1 MNFRRIYSH
10 AVTLHYQKVCF
21 AHAYAEVGAH
31 TTAKNQPKPQ
41 NYYLQGHKTTSV
53 YVNAGNGIRE
63 RNHNMHS
70 SSAFATGIEWEEN
83 SPSSYI
89 RIQRVNE
96 RIVVVQ
102 KWKSRHLLFGSWLV
116 FNLLLPRFISFSPSS
131 ALSWPSAPA
140 YIVCSKLRHLSLSL
154 FVNRHPRKRDGRRL
168 IILFTADRCG
178 SRFTR
183 SPSPHRTA
191 RAHAQTLS

>member
-1 MNFRRIYSH
+1 MH
-10 AVTLHYQKVCF
+10 M
-21 AHAYAEVGAH
+21 H
-31 TTAKNQPKPQ
+31 TQQLKINQ
-41 NYYLQGHKTTSV
+41 NHKISISRDTKQQV

-83 SPSSYI
+83 SPSSRI
-89 RIQRVNE
+89 RIPRVNE

-140 YIVCSKLRHLSLSL
+140 YIVCSKLRHISRSL
-154 FVNRHPRKRDGRRL
+154 FLSTDTHGKETGEDLSYYSRQTGAVLVSALALHLRIAPRALTHKLFPRMFGRRPL
-168 IILFTADRCG
+168 VPNTTNWF
-178 SRFTR
+178 R
-183 SPSPHRTA
+183 S
-191 RAHAQTLS
+191 